1 MPTIYEVQAPD
12 GRILEIEGPDDASQ
26 DQIML
31 AAQEIYSGLP
41 ERSVEAEALQQPE
54 EKPFGVAEY
63 AQAPLEL
70 GKAVTR
76 GLGGALLSSA
86 AGLAELA
93 DIATDRLG
101 FEDLIDSGEDNELI
115 RLANAGQEA
124 LQETLGASEPYRDL
138 WFTKFGEGVGSVG
151 AFFLPTGLIGAAG
164 RAAGL
169 AAKTTTGLQTA
180 GAITAGGGMMV
191 DDSVNRVAD
200 ARLRGIEVTKDQE
213 DAAAALSFLVGGLEA
228 FTPLQVL
235 KKIRGLK
242 DPELAK
248 QQFDAIRS
256 VIKTGTGEGIQE
268 VTSGLLMDAIQYG
281 HIR

>member
-1 MPTIYEVQAPD
+1 MSNPKMFAQWILDNQDKQGTEDFNLVAQAFEKS
-12 GRILEIEGPDDASQ
+12 LQ
-26 DQIML
+26 DEQ
-31 AAQEIYSGLP
+31 
-41 ERSVEAEALQQPE
+41 ALQQPE

-138 WFTKFGEGVGSVG
+138 WFTKFGEGVGSIG
-151 AFFLPTGLIGAAG
+151 SFFLPTGILGAAG

-180 GAITAGGGMMV
+180 GAITAVGLG
-191 DDSVNRVAD
+191 
-200 ARLRGIEVTKDQE
+200 AR
-213 DAAAALSFLVGGLEA
+213 
-228 FTPLQVL
+228 
-235 KKIRGLK
+235 
-242 DPELAK
+242 
-248 QQFDAIRS
+248 
-256 VIKTGTGEGIQE
+256 
-268 VTSGLLMDAIQYG
+268 
-281 HIR
+281 

>member
-1 MPTIYEVQAPD
+1 LVAQAFEKS
-12 GRILEIEGPDDASQ
+12 LQ
-26 DQIML
+26 DEQ
-31 AAQEIYSGLP
+31 
-41 ERSVEAEALQQPE
+41 ALQQPE

-138 WFTKFGEGVGSVG
+138 WFTKFGEGVGSIG
-151 AFFLPTGLIGAAG
+151 SFFLPTGILGAAG

-169 AAKTTTGLQTA
+169 AAKTTRGLQTA
-180 GAITAGGGMMV
+180 GAGTTAVGLGAEEQAA
-191 DDSVNRVAD
+191 RIEQ
-200 ARLRGIEVTKDQE
+200 ARLRGVEISEDQE
-213 DAAAALSFLVGGLEA
+213 DASIVGGGFVGISEIA
-228 FTPLQVL
+228 TPLAIL
-235 KKIRGLK
+235 KKIRK
-242 DPELAK
+242 VTDPKRRDES
-248 QQFDAIRS
+248 FDAIRS
-256 VIKTGTGEGIQE
+256 AIKTGTLEGVQE
-268 VTSGLLMDAIQYG
+268 VTASLMQTLSSMAYTMRMFRLAKACGMTLLSALMQ
-281 HIR
+281 